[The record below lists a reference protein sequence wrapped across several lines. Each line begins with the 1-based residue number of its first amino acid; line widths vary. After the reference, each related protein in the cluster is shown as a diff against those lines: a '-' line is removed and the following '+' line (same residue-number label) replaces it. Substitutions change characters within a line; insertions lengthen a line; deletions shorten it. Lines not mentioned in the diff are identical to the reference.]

1 MTTLVKSNGNL
12 FPDVPQFFD
21 DVFAKDM
28 FNLPILNRI
37 SGDTLPAVNISE
49 SDKNYLLEL
58 AAPGMK
64 KGDFHI
70 ELDNNT
76 LIVSAEL
83 KSEAENMSDENYTR
97 KEFNYKSFKR
107 IFNLPKNMVEADKIS
122 AKYEQGILQVSVP
135 KTEYARTKPVKQIQI
150 S

>member
-21 DVFAKDM
+21 DVFARDM

-37 SGDTLPAVNISE
+37 SGDNLPAVNITE
-49 SDKNYLLEL
+49 SNKNYLLEF
-58 AAPGMK
+58 AVPGMK
-64 KGDFHI
+64 KNDFHI

-83 KSEAENMSDENYTR
+83 QSEEEDTSNENYTR
-97 KEFNYKSFKR
+97 KEFSYKSFKR
-107 IFNLPKNMVEADKIS
+107 VFNLPKNMVEAEKIS
-122 AKYEQGILQVSVP
+122 AKYEQGILQVTVP
-135 KTEYARTKPVKQIQI
+135 KTEIAKTKPVKQIQI